1 MLDLLIKGGQIIDGT
16 GNPGFYGSLG
26 IEGDKV
32 AVFRGD
38 ASDIEAQRTVDGT
51 GKVVCPGF
59 IDVHAHSGLVIL
71 SEPRH
76 EPKVHQGVTTEL
88 IGIDGNSYAPFR
100 SEEDLDQF
108 IRINSGLDGDPPLS
122 GKWSSVAEYLA
133 MFDRKVAVNIAY
145 IVGNAPI
152 RINGVGW
159 NDRPATAPELE
170 DMKALVRESMEDGA
184 VGMSTGLDYP
194 PGSYADTEELVAL
207 STEVTRLGGI
217 YHTHVRNWLG
227 DRYLDPCQEAIDI
240 GRRSGVPV
248 HITHLFRRR
257 THTGGARPILDLV
270 DQARQDGLDITFDM
284 FPYRYGGTRIL
295 ITFPHWV
302 HDGGPDKIK
311 EVLRSEE
318 ARERLRQ
325 EVRPRG
331 RGWDEMWVTYFKQ
344 PHNRRFDGKS
354 VAEMA
359 DMVGKNP
366 VDALCDLLL
375 DEDLRVSYYA
385 DIVDE
390 ASLADFITHPLY
402 MVGSDALLLGDHP
415 PPMAYG
421 TFPVI
426 LSQLVR
432 EERKL
437 LLQDAIRKM
446 TSFPAQ
452 RLGLTDRGVL
462 RNGMKA
468 DVVVFDPQSIKPNTT
483 KENPRQ
489 LPSGVDY
496 VIVNGTIVID
506 QGQHTGALPGRAL
519 RRGVTT

>member
-38 ASDIEAQRTVDGT
+38 ASHLEAQRTVDAT

-108 IRINSGLDGDPPLS
+108 IRINSGLDGDPPLP

-344 PHNRRFDGKS
+344 PHNQRFDGKS

-359 DMVGKNP
+359 DMAWQGPRRRSLRPAPGRGPESVLLCRYSGRGEPRRFHYSSAVYGRKRCLALGRPSTAHGLRHLPSHP
-366 VDALCDLLL
+366 VSISPGRTEAAASRCD
-375 DEDLRVSYYA
+375 
-385 DIVDE
+385 
-390 ASLADFITHPLY
+390 
-402 MVGSDALLLGDHP
+402 
-415 PPMAYG
+415 
-421 TFPVI
+421 
-426 LSQLVR
+426 
-432 EERKL
+432 
-437 LLQDAIRKM
+437 
-446 TSFPAQ
+446 
-452 RLGLTDRGVL
+452 
-462 RNGMKA
+462 
-468 DVVVFDPQSIKPNTT
+468 
-483 KENPRQ
+483 KEN
-489 LPSGVDY
+489 DF
-496 VIVNGTIVID
+496 
-506 QGQHTGALPGRAL
+506 LPGPKAGPDGQRRAAE
-519 RRGVTT
+519 RNEGGRGCFRSPINKA